1 MILADIDTELQKGF
15 AMVPTAQQV
24 LGGGIGTNTLCII
37 AIIVRGTLPLQ
48 KTQLQWQSG
57 SCY

>member
-1 MILADIDTELQKGF
+1 
-15 AMVPTAQQV
+15 MVPAAQQV
-24 LGGGIGTNTLCII
+24 LGCGIDTNTLCII